1 LAAARAGSP
10 SAIVLDLMMPGM
22 NGFEFLDR
30 LRSDPSGRTVP
41 VIVWTVMD
49 LTREQQTRL
58 RASAQ
63 AVVSKGN
70 GGSAAVVA
78 QLQSFLPHVRRE
90 A

>member
-1 LAAARAGSP
+1 
-10 SAIVLDLMMPGM
+10 MPGM

-30 LRSDPSGRTVP
+30 LRSEPAGQRVP
-41 VIVWTVMD
+41 VIVWTVME
-49 LTREQQTRL
+49 LTGDQQARL

-78 QLQSFLPHVRRE
+78 ELEAYLPRE
-90 A
+90 APEAVT